1 MKEYRVRVVATKTM
15 VVSEVDWREDSMFG
29 NDIEFDEFQAAQFAK
44 GQLIEDLTNNPNRG
58 SVKVERIK

>member
-15 VVSEVDWREDSMFG
+15 VVTEEMLRGEENGSVVE
-29 NDIEFDEFQAAQFAK
+29 IDEFWAGRHAV
-44 GQLIEDLTNNPNRG
+44 GTLIEELRNNPNRG